1 MDETWLQNA
10 IREMQTSLGSLH
22 DKVNNAVAGVERLT
36 VSVEMLVKEVD
47 KLKENMG
54 DHREE
59 ITLVKASIAHQK
71 ERLETGEKMV
81 WEEIEKLWRWGHERL
96 AERKRDCETHHD
108 QIDDTIVASK
118 GDAVKDVKIWIY
130 TGIIAA
136 IILSV
141 GAAVAIIKT
150 MNDVENIKKT
160 MEVHENGYYRDEEDR
175 LERRDYRRDGDRRES
190 DVLHAGGS
198 GTPER

>member
-59 ITLVKASIAHQK
+59 ITLVKASISHQK
-71 ERLETGEKMV
+71 ERLEAGEKMV
-81 WEEIEKLWRWGHERL
+81 WEEIEKLWRWGHDRL

-108 QIDDTIVASK
+108 QIDDAIVASK

-136 IILSV
+136 IIMSV

-160 MEVHENGYYRDEEDR
+160 MEVRGNGYYRDEEDR
-175 LERRDYRRDGDRRES
+175 IERRDYRRDGDRREG

-198 GTPER
+198 GTSER

>member
-10 IREMQTSLGSLH
+10 IREMQGSLGSLH
-22 DKVNNAVAGVERLT
+22 DKVNNAVTGVERLT
-36 VSVEMLVKEVD
+36 VSVETLVKEVD

-59 ITLVKASIAHQK
+59 ITFVKASISYLK
-71 ERLETGEKMV
+71 DRIETSEKGI

-108 QIDDTIVASK
+108 QIDEAIVSSK

-136 IILSV
+136 IILSI
-141 GAAVAIIKT
+141 GAATAIIKT
-150 MNDVENIKKT
+150 MYDVENIKKT
-160 MEVHENGYYRDEEDR
+160 MEVNGNGYYRNEEDR
-175 LERRDYRRDGDRRES
+175 DERRDYRRDGDRRKS

-198 GTPER
+198 GTSER

>member
-59 ITLVKASIAHQK
+59 ITLVKASISHQK

-108 QIDDTIVASK
+108 QIDDAIVASK

-160 MEVHENGYYRDEEDR
+160 MEVHGNGYYRDEEDR
-175 LERRDYRRDGDRRES
+175 IERRDYRRDGDRREG

-198 GTPER
+198 GASER

>member
-10 IREMQTSLGSLH
+10 IREMQGSLGSLH
-22 DKVNNAVAGVERLT
+22 DKVNNAVTGVERLT
-36 VSVEMLVKEVD
+36 VSVETLVKEVD

-59 ITLVKASIAHQK
+59 ITLVKASISYLK
-71 ERLETGEKMV
+71 ERIETSEKGI

-108 QIDDTIVASK
+108 QIDEAIVTSK

-136 IILSV
+136 IILSI
-141 GAAVAIIKT
+141 GAATAIIKT
-150 MNDVENIKKT
+150 MYDVENIKKT
-160 MEVHENGYYRDEEDR
+160 MEVNGNGYYRDEEDR
-175 LERRDYRRDGDRRES
+175 DERRDYRRDGDQRKG

-198 GTPER
+198 GTSER

>member
-22 DKVNNAVAGVERLT
+22 DKVNSAVAGVERLT

-59 ITLVKASIAHQK
+59 ITLVKASISHQK
-71 ERLETGEKMV
+71 ERLETCEKMV

-108 QIDDTIVASK
+108 QIDDAIVASK

-160 MEVHENGYYRDEEDR
+160 MEVRGNGYYRDEEDR